1 MFEKIK
7 RFYQEGLYTK
17 AQVKKFLDKG
27 VITEEQY
34 IEIVEVV
41 KKDDSKMQNG
51 DYTNPILIP
60 EQGIIIVKGL
70 WYYVTD
76 KDLPHEA
83 LFDAFVTRDDFNDKR
98 WFDFV

>member
-34 IEIVEVV
+34 IEIV
-41 KKDDSKMQNG
+41 
-51 DYTNPILIP
+51 
-60 EQGIIIVKGL
+60 GL
-70 WYYVTD
+70 
-76 KDLPHEA
+76 E
-83 LFDAFVTRDDFNDKR
+83 
-98 WFDFV
+98 